1 MEWYGHDRTF
11 PGSCSEDVFLQHLHK
26 GGDLPSRDAGLT
38 KPRVLVADDNR
49 AMLETVVSLLAP
61 DFEVVG
67 AVSDGKAALEA
78 TVRLQPEIAVLDIS
92 MPGLNGIQAAAR
104 IKEHDNCSTQIVFL
118 TANNDREI
126 VEAALATGA
135 LGYVLK
141 LRLYLDLIPAIKFAL
156 AGRCLVSPTA

>member
-1 MEWYGHDRTF
+1 MPLSD
-11 PGSCSEDVFLQHLHK
+11 PGLI
-26 GGDLPSRDAGLT
+26 
-38 KPRVLVADDNR
+38 KPRVLVADDNP
-49 AMLETVVSLLAP
+49 AMLETVVSLLAS

-67 AVSDGKAALEA
+67 AVSDGKSALEA
-78 TVRLQPEIAVLDIS
+78 AVRLQPEVAVLDIS
-92 MPGLNGIQAAAR
+92 MPGMNGIQAAECIR
-104 IKEHDNCSTQIVFL
+104 ENESCSTQIVFL

-156 AGRCLVSPTA
+156 AGRCLVSPAP

>member
-1 MEWYGHDRTF
+1 
-11 PGSCSEDVFLQHLHK
+11 
-26 GGDLPSRDAGLT
+26 LPLSDPSLT
-38 KPRVLVADDNR
+38 KPRVLVADDNP

-61 DFEVVG
+61 DFEVVE

-92 MPGLNGIQAAAR
+92 MPGMNGIQAAER
-104 IKEHDNCSTQIVFL
+104 IKENENCSTQIVFL

-156 AGRCLVSPTA
+156 AGRCLVSPTPEIAGRSQDQGRA